1 MGGDEPRRPH
11 QEAIALIQLDWDGN
25 EVWRY
30 DGLEQV
36 VTEESKNDIFHEK
49 RIRGTD
55 KSMLEEYDGP
65 VFHISGILYSMH
77 FKNESILSCNSV
89 CFKTETA

>member
-30 DGLEQV
+30 DRLEQV
-36 VTEESKNDIFHEK
+36 VTEESEK
-49 RIRGTD
+49 DDGGTLGGETVWSSRIHHD
-55 KSMLEEYDGP
+55 CKEKVIQLVIMLP
-65 VFHISGILYSMH
+65 TWNL
-77 FKNESILSCNSV
+77 
-89 CFKTETA
+89 A